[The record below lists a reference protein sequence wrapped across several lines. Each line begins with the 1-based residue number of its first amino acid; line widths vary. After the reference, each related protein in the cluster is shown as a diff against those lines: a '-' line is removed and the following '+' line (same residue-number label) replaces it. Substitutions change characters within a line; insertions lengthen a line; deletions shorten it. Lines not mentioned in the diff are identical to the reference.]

1 MKKVTILAIAAFV
14 MSSIGG
20 YAQNQPQTQA
30 QPQGQAQ
37 VADNVWSLQECIDY
51 AIRNSIPVNRSL
63 LQVTG
68 NQATYNQ
75 ALAGFL
81 PTASAYAV
89 YAVNSGYAID
99 QATNAFR
106 TATFR
111 NNYLGIDANM
121 NLFGGFQ
128 QQNFLRQSKFL
139 VKSSQEALQ
148 QARNEAALNVSLA
161 YLQVLNTFELVEV
174 ARSQVELSKSQVA
187 RTERLVQAGSLPQ
200 VDLLTLQGTLA
211 NDEALLVNAQN
222 NFDLAKIALMQQ
234 MNLPVQPE
242 FQIERITVNDP
253 GTEPYGQTVPE
264 IYEIALK
271 TQPGVQSADLLVR
284 SRELGVA
291 SARGGYYPSLSLGG
305 SVSSRYSS
313 SEKENWRT
321 QVDRYLGKNANL
333 SLNIPILNGFQTR
346 TRVATAIVQQKVAE
360 LDAQNTRLLLR
371 QSIEQAYNNMLI
383 ASKRFVAYQTQVNAL
398 TTALKAAEIRLNVG
412 SANQVDYNLAK
423 QNLSLAQSNL
433 VQSKYDYIFRTKIL
447 DFYQNKPLTF

>member
-1 MKKVTILAIAAFV
+1 MKRIKLFAIAAFV
-14 MSSIGG
+14 LSSIGG
-20 YAQNQPQTQA
+20 SAQNQA
-30 QPQGQAQ
+30 QPS
-37 VADNVWSLQECIDY
+37 DNVWSLQKCIDY
-51 AIRNSIPVNRSL
+51 AIRNSIPVNQSL

-68 NQATYNQ
+68 NQATYTQ

-81 PTASAYAV
+81 PTANAYAA
-89 YAVNSGYAID
+89 YEVNSGYAID

-111 NNYLGIDANM
+111 NNYLGVEANLS
-121 NLFGGFQ
+121 LFRGFQ
-128 QQNFLRQSKFL
+128 QQNLLRQSKFL

-148 QARNEAALNVSLA
+148 QARNDAALNVSLA
-161 YLQVLNTFELVEV
+161 YLQVLNTFELTEV

-187 RTERLVQAGSLPQ
+187 RTERLVLAGSLPQ

-211 NDEALLVNAQN
+211 NDEALLVEAQN
-222 NFDLAKIALMQQ
+222 NYDLAKIALMQR

-253 GTEPYGQTVPE
+253 NTEPYGQTVPE
-264 IYEIALK
+264 IYEVALK
-271 TQPGVQSADLLVR
+271 TQPGVQSADLLVK

-291 SARGGYYPSLSLGG
+291 AARGAYVPNLSLRG
-305 SVSSRYSS
+305 SLDSRYSS
-313 SEKENWRT
+313 ANADDSWRT
-321 QVDRYLGKNANL
+321 QIDNNLGKTAGL
-333 SLNIPILNGFQTR
+333 QLNIPIINGFQTR
-346 TRVATAIVQQKVAE
+346 TRVATAVVQQKIAE

-371 QSIEQAYNNMLI
+371 QAIEQAYNSMLI

-398 TTALKAAEIRLNVG
+398 STALKAAEIRLNVG

-433 VQSKYDYIFRTKIL
+433 VQAKYDYLFRVKIL